1 MKVEQLEKIIEKQDE
16 YIELLGEEL
25 DDVVQFASLH
35 GWKSSRYEE
44 GKKLRGELASLKEQ
58 DINMKAEQK
67 RLITDLMEK
76 DEKSGMYDEIVG
88 GVEQPNFRKFSLL
101 EESETITSDSTVIEQ
116 PKGKEGWECPRCHTI
131 HSYLK
136 MSCDCPPMTINSTTC
151 GMTNPVEQPKEVE
164 GRKSAEEI
172 LEKYCGKI
180 NVPFDNYACEYHTSI
195 IKAMH
200 EYAAQFPAI
209 DLRKEL
215 NSFIKEIK
223 TEFADENWDYLGFI
237 ADRFVQSRLD
247 SNNV

>member
-1 MKVEQLEKIIEKQDE
+1 MKTEQLEKIIEKQEE

-25 DDVVQFASLH
+25 DDVVQLASLH

-136 MSCDCPPMTINSTTC
+136 MSCDCPPLITTSTTYDGTYLQEC
-151 GMTNPVEQPKEVE
+151 IEKAKPGLSKIKDVDKALDEIRGYEKEDNRAKE
-164 GRKSAEEI
+164 FLFS
-172 LEKYCGKI
+172 KYP
-180 NVPFDNYACEYHTSI
+180 NVSPEWFDDNELTQEMIKMMEEYH
-195 IKAMH
+195 
-200 EYAAQFPAI
+200 QF
-209 DLRKEL
+209 RMKE
-215 NSFIKEIK
+215 
-223 TEFADENWDYLGFI
+223 A
-237 ADRFVQSRLD
+237 RQR
-247 SNNV
+247 